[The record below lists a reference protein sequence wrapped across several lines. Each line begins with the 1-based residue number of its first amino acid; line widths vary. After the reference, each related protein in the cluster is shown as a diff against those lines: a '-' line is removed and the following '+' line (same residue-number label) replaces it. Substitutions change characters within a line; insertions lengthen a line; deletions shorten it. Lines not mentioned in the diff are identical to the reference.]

1 MTAASKRISYSAA
14 MTRRPTPAILA
25 LLLCATATH
34 AQVKIVDPEAQPPVA
49 VAPSSQAPP
58 VASGMSADA
67 EAMAKIRRLLAED
80 RPSQAKKLADD
91 WIEQRIERRSQVTGV
106 GDFIGG
112 TVFNAIFAF
121 ISEAFSTMMR
131 SALGGDDNNKTRND
145 SSDSDHELFPEDAI
159 DVRHSTEVTDPS
171 PYFAEAYYL
180 RGNAKL
186 AMGNEFASLYDYEEV
201 IKNHPESEQ
210 FVPCLE
216 RELQVARL
224 YLNGRKKPS
233 NLFGLRLDSGKPLA
247 EEIILRICER
257 LPGSRLA
264 ERAILELADYYARAR
279 DLELAAETY
288 DVFLRLYPRSDQRS
302 LAMQRRVYANIARF
316 KGPGYDAAALKDAMV
331 QIEEFQE
338 EFPAEAQRT
347 GVSDALMAR
356 VDESAAAGLLKN
368 ARWYLRKDDSVSAR
382 LTLTRLIKRHPR
394 TGAAQ
399 QAVTMIQEIDA
410 AAAAAPVEQE
420 P

>member
-1 MTAASKRISYSAA
+1 MTAASKRNSYSAA
-14 MTRRPTPAILA
+14 MTRRPTTAMLA
-25 LLLCATATH
+25 LLLCAAATH
-34 AQVKIVDPEAQPPVA
+34 AQVKIADPTGPAPVKVTAPGGTPAAQPPRA
-49 VAPSSQAPP
+49 
-58 VASGMSADA
+58 MSPDE
-67 EAMAKIRRLLAED
+67 EAMASARRALAED
-80 RPSQAKKLADD
+80 KPSRALSLLND
-91 WIEQRIERRSQVTGV
+91 WIDRHEKDVQLSPYR
-106 GDFIGG
+106 
-112 TVFNAIFAF
+112 A
-121 ISEAFSTMMR
+121 EAF
-131 SALGGDDNNKTRND
+131 
-145 SSDSDHELFPEDAI
+145 
-159 DVRHSTEVTDPS
+159 
-171 PYFAEAYYL
+171 YL

-264 ERAILELADYYARAR
+264 ERSILELADYYARAR

-368 ARWYLRKDDSVSAR
+368 ARWYLRKEDTVSAR

-399 QAVTMIQEIDA
+399 QAVAMIQEIDTVSA
-410 AAAAAPVEQE
+410 TAPVEQE